1 MFLSLFPVT
10 ANEQPNLV
18 SNTGEVKMASMI
30 YFSLI
35 TLSINHVFIYLLC
48 ANVEPKSL

>member
-1 MFLSLFPVT
+1 MFLSSFPVT
-10 ANEQPNLV
+10 ANEQSNLV

-35 TLSINHVFIYLLC
+35 TISINNVFIYLLC